1 MRRDFDSM
9 MLLLRL
15 RSTGFAETFFNRE
28 KFHRTFLGVF
38 AGALV
43 AAIDL
48 AFEASIS
55 ASLMLVR

>member
-9 MLLLRL
+9 MLLLRS
-15 RSTGFAETFFNRE
+15 RSERFAETFLNRE
-28 KFHRTFLGVF
+28 KFHRSFLGEL

-43 AAIDL
+43 VAMDL

>member
-28 KFHRTFLGVF
+28 KFHRTFLGAF

-43 AAIDL
+43 VAIDL